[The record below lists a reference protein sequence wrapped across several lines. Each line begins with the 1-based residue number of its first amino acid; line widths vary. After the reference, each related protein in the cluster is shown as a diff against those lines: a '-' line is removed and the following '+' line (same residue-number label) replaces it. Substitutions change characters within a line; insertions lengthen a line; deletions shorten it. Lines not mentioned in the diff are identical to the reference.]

1 MIKADELRE
10 FRPQV
15 RYQNGEGITLMT
27 VQEAIKDCAMKMG
40 IPVAFR
46 WDQVKSGGL
55 FNSSVE
61 DCLVIYHPEH
71 ERDYFKFCIRV
82 RRQGVYAFVD
92 INEFGESKQMN
103 KAYRSELAKEG
114 AKGYLK
120 AGDEYEA
127 GKMAGKVIGGLIG
140 SLGKSKAKL
149 EEEQMY
155 YQCVFD
161 IFDEIVR

>member
-15 RYQNGEGITLMT
+15 RYQNGEEITLNT
-27 VQEAIKDCAMKMG
+27 VQDAIKDCAMKMG

-46 WDQVKSGGL
+46 GDQVKSGGL

-61 DCLVIYHPEH
+61 DCLVMYHPEY

-82 RRQGVYAFVD
+82 KRQGVYAFVS
-92 INEFGESKQMN
+92 INDFGKSKQMN
-103 KAYRSELAKEG
+103 KAIYAESYKADR
-114 AKGYLK
+114 KGQPMSY
-120 AGDEYEA
+120 
-127 GKMAGKVIGGLIG
+127 KVGSMIGQGIMT
-140 SLGKSKAKL
+140 LGRSKAKL
-149 EEEQMY
+149 EEEQNY

-161 IFDEIVR
+161 IFDEIVS

>member
-15 RYQNGEGITLMT
+15 RYQNGEGITLST

-46 WDQVKSGGL
+46 GDQVKSGGL

-61 DCLVIYHPEH
+61 DCVVMYHPEH

-82 RRQGVYAFVD
+82 KRQGVYAFVMVND
-92 INEFGESKQMN
+92 FGQSKQMN
-103 KAYRSELAKEG
+103 KANTAEFMKQDR
-114 AKGYLK
+114 KGQSMSY
-120 AGDEYEA
+120 
-127 GKMAGKVIGGLIG
+127 KVGSMIGQGLRT
-140 SLGKSKAKL
+140 LGKSSQKL
-149 EEEQMY
+149 EEEKMY
-155 YQCVFD
+155 YQCVLD
-161 IFDEIVR
+161 IFDEIVS

>member
-1 MIKADELRE
+1 MIKVDELRE

-46 WDQVKSGGL
+46 GDQVKSGGL

-61 DCLVIYHPEH
+61 DCLGMYHPEH

-82 RRQGVYAFVD
+82 KRQGVYAFVS
-92 INEFGESKQMN
+92 INDFGQSSQMN
-103 KAYRSELAKEG
+103 KAGRAEAY
-114 AKGYLK
+114 K
-120 AGDEYEA
+120 ADRA
-127 GKMAGKVIGGLIG
+127 GKDMSYKIG
-140 SLGKSKAKL
+140 SLIGQGLSTIGKSKAKL

-161 IFDEIVR
+161 IFDEIVS

>member
-15 RYQNGEGITLMT
+15 RYQNGEGITLST

-46 WDQVKSGGL
+46 GDQVKSGGL

-61 DCLVIYHPEH
+61 DCIVMYHPEH

-82 RRQGVYAFVD
+82 KRQGSYAFVMVND
-92 INEFGESKQMN
+92 FGQSKQMN
-103 KAYRSELAKEG
+103 KANTAEFMKQDR
-114 AKGYLK
+114 KGQSMSY
-120 AGDEYEA
+120 
-127 GKMAGKVIGGLIG
+127 KVGSMIGQGLRT
-140 SLGKSKAKL
+140 LGKSSQKL
-149 EEEQMY
+149 EEENMY

-161 IFDEIVR
+161 IFDEIVS

>member
-15 RYQNGEGITLMT
+15 RYQNGEGITLST

-46 WDQVKSGGL
+46 GDQVKSGGF

-61 DCLVIYHPEH
+61 DCLVMYHPEH
-71 ERDYFKFCIRV
+71 EKDYFKFCIRV
-82 RRQGVYAFVD
+82 KHQGMYAFVM
-92 INEFGESKQMN
+92 INDFGQSKQMK
-103 KAYRSELAKEG
+103 KANTAEFMKQDR
-114 AKGYLK
+114 KGQSMSY
-120 AGDEYEA
+120 
-127 GKMAGKVIGGLIG
+127 KVGSMIGQGLRT
-140 SLGKSKAKL
+140 LGKSSQKL
-149 EEEQMY
+149 EEENMY

-161 IFDEIVR
+161 IFDEIVS

>member
-15 RYQNGEGITLMT
+15 RYQNGEGITLST

-46 WDQVKSGGL
+46 GDQVKSGGL

-61 DCLVIYHPEH
+61 DCVVMYHPEH

-82 RRQGVYAFVD
+82 KRQGVYAFVMVND
-92 INEFGESKQMN
+92 FGKSSQMN
-103 KAYRSELAKEG
+103 KANTAEFMKQDR
-114 AKGYLK
+114 KGQSMSY
-120 AGDEYEA
+120 
-127 GKMAGKVIGGLIG
+127 KVGSMIGQGLRT
-140 SLGKSKAKL
+140 LGKSSQKL
-149 EEEQMY
+149 EEENMY

-161 IFDEIVR
+161 IFDEIVS

>member
-1 MIKADELRE
+1 MIKVDELRE

-27 VQEAIKDCAMKMG
+27 VQDAIEDCAMKMG

-46 WDQVKSGGL
+46 GDQLKSGGL
-55 FNSSVE
+55 FNSTVE
-61 DCLVIYHPEH
+61 DCLVMYHPEH

-82 RRQGVYAFVD
+82 KRQGVYAFVS
-92 INEFGESKQMN
+92 INDFGQSSQMN
-103 KAYRSELAKEG
+103 KAGRAEAC
-114 AKGYLK
+114 K
-120 AGDEYEA
+120 ADRA
-127 GKMAGKVIGGLIG
+127 GKTMSYKIG
-140 SLGKSKAKL
+140 SLIGQGLSTVGKNKAKL

-161 IFDEIVR
+161 IFDEIVS

>member
-15 RYQNGEGITLMT
+15 RYQNGEAITLST
-27 VQEAIKDCAMKMG
+27 VQDAVKDCAMKMG

-46 WDQVKSGGL
+46 SDQVKSGGL

-61 DCLVIYHPEH
+61 DCIVMYHPEH

-82 RRQGVYAFVD
+82 KRQGTYAFVT
-92 INEFGESKQMN
+92 INDFGQSKQMN
-103 KAYRSELAKEG
+103 KAGYAESYRQDR
-114 AKGYLK
+114 KGKDLSYK
-120 AGDEYEA
+120 AFS
-127 GKMAGKVIGGLIG
+127 MIGQGVMT
-140 SLGKSKAKL
+140 LGRSKAKL
-149 EEEQMY
+149 EEEEMY

>member
-15 RYQNGEGITLMT
+15 RYQNGEGITLST

-46 WDQVKSGGL
+46 GDQVKSGGL

-61 DCLVIYHPEH
+61 DCLVMYHPEH

-82 RRQGVYAFVD
+82 KRQGVYAFV
-92 INEFGESKQMN
+92 GQSKQMN
-103 KAYRSELAKEG
+103 KAGYAESYKADR
-114 AKGYLK
+114 KGQSMSY
-120 AGDEYEA
+120 
-127 GKMAGKVIGGLIG
+127 KVGSMIGQGIMTI
-140 SLGKSKAKL
+140 GKSKAKL
-149 EEEQMY
+149 EEENMY

-161 IFDEIVR
+161 IFDEIVS

>member
-15 RYQNGEGITLMT
+15 RYQNGEGITLRT

-46 WDQVKSGGL
+46 GDQVKSGGF

-61 DCLVIYHPEH
+61 DCLVMYHPEH
-71 ERDYFKFCIRV
+71 EKDYFKFCIRV
-82 RRQGVYAFVD
+82 KHQGMYAFVM
-92 INEFGESKQMN
+92 INDFGQSKQMK
-103 KAYRSELAKEG
+103 KANTAEFMKQDR
-114 AKGYLK
+114 KGQSMSY
-120 AGDEYEA
+120 
-127 GKMAGKVIGGLIG
+127 KVGSMIGQGLRT
-140 SLGKSKAKL
+140 LGKSSQKL
-149 EEEQMY
+149 EEENMY

-161 IFDEIVR
+161 IFDEIVS

>member
-15 RYQNGEGITLMT
+15 RYQNGEGITLST
-27 VQEAIKDCAMKMG
+27 VQEAIKDCAMKLG

-46 WDQVKSGGL
+46 GDQVKSGGL

-61 DCLVIYHPEH
+61 DCVVMYHPEH

-82 RRQGVYAFVD
+82 KRQGVYAFVMVND
-92 INEFGESKQMN
+92 FGQSKQMN
-103 KAYRSELAKEG
+103 KANTAEFMKQDR
-114 AKGYLK
+114 KGQSMSY
-120 AGDEYEA
+120 
-127 GKMAGKVIGGLIG
+127 KVGSMIGQGLRT
-140 SLGKSKAKL
+140 LGKSSQKL
-149 EEEQMY
+149 EEENMY

-161 IFDEIVR
+161 IFDEIVS

>member
-15 RYQNGEGITLMT
+15 RYQNGEGITLST

-46 WDQVKSGGL
+46 GDQVKSGGL
-55 FNSSVE
+55 FM
-61 DCLVIYHPEH
+61 YHPEH

-82 RRQGVYAFVD
+82 KRQGVYAFVS
-92 INEFGESKQMN
+92 INDFGQSKQMN
-103 KAYRSELAKEG
+103 KAGYAESYKADR
-114 AKGYLK
+114 KGQSMSY
-120 AGDEYEA
+120 
-127 GKMAGKVIGGLIG
+127 KVGSMIGQGIMTI
-140 SLGKSKAKL
+140 GKSKAKL
-149 EEEQMY
+149 EEENMY

-161 IFDEIVR
+161 IFDEIVS

>member
-15 RYQNGEGITLMT
+15 RYQNGEGITLST

-46 WDQVKSGGL
+46 GDQVKSGGL

-61 DCLVIYHPEH
+61 DCVVMYHPEH

-82 RRQGVYAFVD
+82 KRQGVYAFVMVND
-92 INEFGESKQMN
+92 FGQSKQMN
-103 KAYRSELAKEG
+103 KANTAEFMKQDR
-114 AKGYLK
+114 KGQSMSY
-120 AGDEYEA
+120 
-127 GKMAGKVIGGLIG
+127 KVGSMIGQGLRT
-140 SLGKSKAKL
+140 LGKSSQKL
-149 EEEQMY
+149 EEENMY

-161 IFDEIVR
+161 IFDEIVS

>member
-1 MIKADELRE
+1 MIKVDELRE

-27 VQEAIKDCAMKMG
+27 VQEAIKDCAMKLG

-46 WDQVKSGGL
+46 GDQVKSGGL

-61 DCLVIYHPEH
+61 DCLVMYHPEH

-82 RRQGVYAFVD
+82 KRQGVYAFVS
-92 INEFGESKQMN
+92 INDFGQSSQMN
-103 KAYRSELAKEG
+103 KASRAEFG
-114 AKGYLK
+114 AADRK
-120 AGDEYEA
+120 
-127 GKMAGKVIGGLIG
+127 
-140 SLGKSKAKL
+140 GKSMSYKITSLATQSVMNIGKNPQKL

-155 YQCVFD
+155 YQCVSD
-161 IFDEIVR
+161 IFDEIVS